1 MFKGI
6 FIFTFCVLIYMINL
20 KTMEIKKFK
29 DFLTESE
36 PGGMSFLS
44 SLGSVITGN
53 KKQEISNVSS
63 DKEKESTYPSSQGG
77 ENYIPSG
84 SYSGKV
90 VLSQGTLYLN
100 TNKSAPLVVIFGGTD
115 VGGRKSGKYMLD
127 YFTAEKTKK
136 YTYYIADSASIN
148 GKKAWKEIQDEIK
161 KLGLTPVKKILYL
174 FSGGYSPAMYMDP
187 ISTGI
192 PQKVDYLN
200 ANFDKIYLV
209 DIWIGK
215 GGSDFY
221 RKLAEKHGNKIEYYS
236 YGGSKTAGGSG
247 NMEVRTYIVKKS
259 FKSFLD
265 CSNHMTT
272 NIEAIKSLN
281 ATY

>member
-1 MFKGI
+1 MTIKNFKEFLNESDPQTGGGI
-6 FIFTFCVLIYMINL
+6 
-20 KTMEIKKFK
+20 
-29 DFLTESE
+29 
-36 PGGMSFLS
+36 SFLS
-44 SLGSVITGN
+44 TLGSVITGS
-53 KKQEISNVSS
+53 KKQETSNISA
-63 DKEKESTYPSSQGG
+63 DKEKESTYPNS
-77 ENYIPSG
+77 EEEKNYIPSG
-84 SYSGKV
+84 AYSGKT

-136 YTYYIADSASIN
+136 YTYYIANSASIN
-148 GKKAWKEIQDEIK
+148 GKKAWKEIQDEVK

-187 ISTGI
+187 ISTNTV
-192 PQKVDYLN
+192 QKVDYLN
-200 ANFDKIYLV
+200 SNFDKIYLV
-209 DIWIGK
+209 DIWIGR
-215 GGSDFY
+215 GGAEFY
-221 RKLAEKHGNKIEYYS
+221 RKLAEKYGDKVEYYS
-236 YGGSKTAGGSG
+236 YGGAKSAGGSA
-247 NMEVRTYIVKKS
+247 NLEVRSYIVKKA

-265 CSNHMTT
+265 CSGHMTT